1 MLVSTQVSTKANS
14 TITPIRGALD
24 EKHEVYS
31 KAVALEEGTEEDEIP
46 VDLEGNLAP
55 RPVHRIHAFKIS
67 IAIMLVI
74 LTQSLGV
81 SRVSSNIALP
91 SLLFGPNLIYLPVNQ

>member
-1 MLVSTQVSTKANS
+1 MANS
-14 TITPIRGALD
+14 TTTPIRGALD

-31 KAVALEEGTEEDEIP
+31 KAVALEEGGDEDETA

-55 RPVHRIHAFKIS
+55 RPANRIHAFKIS
-67 IAIMLVI
+67 FAIMLVI

-81 SRVSSNIALP
+81 SRVSSDITSPAFQLGP
-91 SLLFGPNLIYLPVNQ
+91 RLIFLFAVN

>member
-1 MLVSTQVSTKANS
+1 MDTDAQVSTTANS

-31 KAVALEEGTEEDEIP
+31 KAVALEEGGDEDETA

-55 RPVHRIHAFKIS
+55 RPAHRIHAFKIS
-67 IAIMLVI
+67 FAIMLVI

-81 SRVSSNIALP
+81 SRVSSNITSSAFQL
-91 SLLFGPNLIYLPVNQ
+91 GPRLIFPFAAN